1 MAKAKLYK
9 FQNSKY
15 TMRELAELF
24 ELSYCRMSNL
34 MNQFK
39 GNANAV
45 FADRQTGNGS
55 KSGKSPRTYKV
66 GLTMEK
72 TVAEISAETG
82 YSKAAISGKIKRG
95 VKGSDLLEKK
105 RVKPLYA
112 IELKEE
118 GSVVKKLPNTVRADK
133 NRIGRVAVTDI
144 DDKLQIR
151 NAMEDYVAN
160 GGTIEK
166 VASDGTVKG
175 NSWKAQAKR
184 TWKKRVAT
192 SKKKLQVVVDEQGEI
207 KGGKMKSIDVDTFI
221 QQLEAERDQRK
232 AAHELMGLEGIADSD
247 IAGLNETIMKDGIV
261 RTET

>member
-105 RVKPLYA
+105 RVKSLYA

-166 VASDGTVKG
+166 VASDGIVKG

-232 AAHELMGLEGIADSD
+232 AAQELMGLEGIADSD

>member
-9 FQNSKY
+9 FNNSKY

-39 GNANAV
+39 GNADAV
-45 FADRQTGNGS
+45 FADRQTGDGS
-55 KSGKSPRTYKV
+55 KSGKSPKRFNV
-66 GLTMEK
+66 GKGTLLS
-72 TVAEISAETG
+72 VAEIAAKTG

-95 VKGSDLLEKK
+95 IAGSSLLEKK

-166 VASDGTVKG
+166 VSSDGTVKG

-184 TWKKRVAT
+184 SWKKRVAT

-207 KGGKMKSIDVDTFI
+207 KGGKMKPIDVDDFI
-221 QQLEAERDQRK
+221 ATLEAERDQRK
-232 AAHELMGLEGIADSD
+232 AAQELMGLEGVADSID
-247 IAGLNETIMKDGIV
+247 YVEKIEKDGIL
-261 RTET
+261 RTDY

>member
-166 VASDGTVKG
+166 VTSDGTVKG

-232 AAHELMGLEGIADSD
+232 AAQELMGLEGIADSD

>member
-175 NSWKAQAKR
+175 NS
-184 TWKKRVAT
+184 
-192 SKKKLQVVVDEQGEI
+192 
-207 KGGKMKSIDVDTFI
+207 
-221 QQLEAERDQRK
+221 
-232 AAHELMGLEGIADSD
+232 
-247 IAGLNETIMKDGIV
+247 
-261 RTET
+261 